1 MTELAAY
8 EDGQPVNP
16 PGSPQIHAESFDP
29 YAYPIEPWWFKR
41 PASIHGLSHTRR
53 VLIHCCSIAAS
64 VGLDSDEFESLVRAV
79 AWHAIGR
86 THDGRDPEHGAKS
99 VARIEELALAGDVD
113 PQVLARVIFAV
124 ELHSINDET
133 ILQRPRPL
141 SDCESMFR
149 VLWVLKDAD
158 GLDRVRIADLDPC
171 RLRYPISRDR
181 VDQAWELLAQLP

>member
-29 YAYPIEPWWFKR
+29 YAYPLEPRWFKR
-41 PASIHGLSHTRR
+41 PESIHGLSHTRR
-53 VLIHCCSIAAS
+53 VLIHCCAIAAS
-64 VGLDSDEFESLVRAV
+64 VALDPDEFESLALAV
-79 AWHAIGR
+79 AWHDIGR

-99 VARIEELALAGDVD
+99 VVRAKELGLSEGVD
-113 PQVLARVIFAV
+113 PRILARVLFAV

-133 ILQRPRPL
+133 VLERPTPA
-141 SDCESMFR
+141 SDSESKFR

-158 GLDRVRIADLDPC
+158 GLDRVRIYDLDSR

-181 VDQAWELLAQLP
+181 VDKAWELLDQLP